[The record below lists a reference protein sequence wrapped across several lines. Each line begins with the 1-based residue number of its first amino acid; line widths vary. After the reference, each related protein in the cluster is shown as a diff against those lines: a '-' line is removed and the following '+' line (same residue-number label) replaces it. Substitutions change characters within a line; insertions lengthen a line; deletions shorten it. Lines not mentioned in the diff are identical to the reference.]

1 MVEIKLETGNNVTG
15 LGKMLL
21 YIVLG
26 ILVGSAVFTV
36 VALYYFM
43 VINPLGI

>member
-1 MVEIKLETGNNVTG
+1 MVEIKLETGKNITG

-21 YIVLG
+21 WIIVG
-26 ILVGSAVFTV
+26 ILVGSAVLMA

-43 VINPLGI
+43 VVNPLGT